1 MAPLLWLVLP
11 ASSLRSRH
19 PVRRTQ
25 VNLTCWSPTKRL
37 APDVVTTASEPSRLA
52 TRPHILLPPLLLLSC
67 RVPTAWQLLQLAR
80 GKGLQER
87 LTVREPEGNM
97 WPFLYVVTD
106 TGHVCVSVNFVITGA
121 AT

>member
-67 RVPTAWQLLQLAR
+67 RVPTAWQLLQLAPQLDSSTAVDQR
-80 GKGLQER
+80 WQLDQVCLGC
-87 LTVREPEGNM
+87 VWRESPLE
-97 WPFLYVVTD
+97 
-106 TGHVCVSVNFVITGA
+106 
-121 AT
+121 